1 MIAVTSNDIY
11 GTPFLFVLPNAS
23 NANLSLLI
31 EYSIRVEA
39 YIPELPADNT
49 DVKMTAFIND
59 AANANPAFLNTNVNG
74 DVAILSLPPIN
85 ALLS

>member
-1 MIAVTSNDIY
+1 MAY
-11 GTPFLFVLPNAS
+11 RFYLFYQMLQ

-59 AANANPAFLNTNVNG
+59 AANANPAF
-74 DVAILSLPPIN
+74 
-85 ALLS
+85 

>member
-1 MIAVTSNDIY
+1 MAHV
-11 GTPFLFVLPNAS
+11 LFVLPNAS

-59 AANANPAFLNTNVNG
+59 AANANPAF
-74 DVAILSLPPIN
+74 
-85 ALLS
+85 